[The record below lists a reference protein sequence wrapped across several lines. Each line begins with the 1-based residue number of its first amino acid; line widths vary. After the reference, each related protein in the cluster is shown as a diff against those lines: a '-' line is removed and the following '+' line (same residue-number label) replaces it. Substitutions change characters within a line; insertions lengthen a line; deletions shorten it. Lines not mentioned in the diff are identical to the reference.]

1 MFRKLGKN
9 CTLLSLDMVS
19 FHLYSGDVYFGV
31 FDSPA
36 QAEDFV
42 KYFVKD

>member
-1 MFRKLGKN
+1 MFRNLGKN

-19 FHLYSGDVYFGV
+19 FYLYSGDVFFGC

-36 QAEDFV
+36 HAETFV
-42 KYFVKD
+42 KYFVKG